1 MELQSPLTQQQ
12 RPEYLEPKIVTLYRD
27 LFRVLIAR
35 PTRSEQFVDVVQDV
49 EGHEHTEGFWRELFL
64 LKPDLAE
71 LKQIL
76 DDIDP
81 EFLLHAPVCVL
92 STSSMPCSDMHVA
105 SISPAAPASDSRR
118 ERWQRT
124 IR

>member
-1 MELQSPLTQQQ
+1 
-12 RPEYLEPKIVTLYRD
+12 
-27 LFRVLIAR
+27 
-35 PTRSEQFVDVVQDV
+35 VVQDV

-71 LKQIL
+71 LKQVL

-92 STSSMPCSDMHVA
+92 STSLMLSSDMYVA
-105 SISPAAPASDSRR
+105 SISPAAAASDSRR
-118 ERWQRT
+118 ERRQRT
-124 IR
+124 IRRQCPRCKSFTSSTIVDVPTHDLDSHSVFFCCLDQEIH